1 VNSILNQLLSR
12 LAARARG
19 TVLRRTGIAGV
30 LAVVAVA
37 VGFSF
42 LDTPAS
48 ARAETDA
55 VFTLQGRVVSVA
67 DGDTFTILANGRT
80 QRIRMASI
88 DAPET
93 GKGNQQPGQPYGQAS
108 RRALAD
114 LVAGKNLTLQCF
126 ERDRYER
133 AICDVPLSQGGTA
146 NQSQV
151 RNGMAWANM
160 EKRGQF
166 LRDKSMPDLQQQ
178 AQRQGRGLWADADP
192 VEPWVWRYQCWRQK
206 QC

>member
-1 VNSILNQLLSR
+1 MAGA
-12 LAARARG
+12 LA
-19 TVLRRTGIAGV
+19 L
-30 LAVVAVA
+30 VAVA

-42 LDTPAS
+42 LDAPAS

-55 VFTLQGRVVSVA
+55 AFTLKGRVVSVA

-114 LVAGKNLTLQCF
+114 LVAGKNLALQCF

-133 AICDVPLSQGGTA
+133 AICNVPLPQGGTA

-166 LRDKSMPDLQQQ
+166 LRDKAMPDLQQQ
-178 AQRQGRGLWADADP
+178 AQRQGLGLWGEANP
-192 VEPWVWRYQCWRQK
+192 IEPWVWRYQCWRQK